1 MFTDFSFYFVVGICL
16 LFLFLREYWNEWMN
30 KYYKMAFVEV
40 KYVAKQLKS
49 FDFLILENLF
59 IW

>member
-1 MFTDFSFYFVVGICL
+1 
-16 LFLFLREYWNEWMN
+16 MN

-49 FDFLILENLF
+49 FLILENQF

>member
-1 MFTDFSFYFVVGICL
+1 
-16 LFLFLREYWNEWMN
+16 MN

-49 FDFLILENLF
+49 FDFPILENQF